1 MYQGKGPGRP
11 RKDPEDVRNKSISM
25 RVSQKERERILSA
38 AKEKGLSI
46 TDYFIRLMKE
56 KGEESDIR

>member
-46 TDYFIRLMKE
+46 TDYFIRLME
-56 KGEESDIR
+56 DGGH

>member
-25 RVSQKERERILSA
+25 RVSQKERERILNA

-46 TDYFIRLMKE
+46 TDYFIRLME
-56 KGEESDIR
+56 DGGH